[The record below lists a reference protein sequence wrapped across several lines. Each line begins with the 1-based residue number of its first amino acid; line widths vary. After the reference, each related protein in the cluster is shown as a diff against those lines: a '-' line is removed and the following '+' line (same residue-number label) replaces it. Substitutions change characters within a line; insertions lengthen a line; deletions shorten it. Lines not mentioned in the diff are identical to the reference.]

1 MSQDHSDDTTST
13 STIKDGR
20 DLEDSSS
27 QSSDSSPISPYTIY
41 TLREKWAIVS
51 MVSFAAFFCSFAANS
66 YLPTIPILA
75 TDFHK
80 SAELMNLTV
89 TVYMVFQA
97 IFPMCWGTLSD
108 HVGRRP
114 ILLACL
120 LVLCFASI
128 GLALIPTSAY
138 WLLSLLRCIQ
148 AAGSAG
154 TLPLGA
160 GVIGDISTR
169 AERGGFIGLFFVGVL
184 FGPTIGPVIGGVL
197 AQTLGWRSI
206 FWLVSIGSALFLV
219 FLLTFLPETLR
230 RLVGNG
236 SILPPKIYRPLAP
249 LVGRGRQGI
258 VSDRAP
264 RPPLKN
270 PFRILICLDVLVLLL
285 FNAIQYAMFYA
296 FITPLSTLSK
306 STYPHLNET
315 EIGLCYLAPGS
326 GIIIGGYVHGK
337 ILDRDY
343 RLLKE
348 KLIQEREAPT
358 GASARSDE
366 ITSEENFPIE
376 KVRMKRVPVQLF
388 VCVACCASYGWCLQ
402 HKVNLAVP
410 LVLQFIFC
418 FAVRGIL
425 NSSQTLLIDLL
436 PTQGSSVTACNN
448 LIGYSFG
455 AACIAVIDLVIRAVG
470 TGWTYTIFAAIDLS
484 VGPMIWLLV
493 WLGPRSRARRLTG
506 KVEGR

>member
-1 MSQDHSDDTTST
+1 M
-13 STIKDGR
+13 
-20 DLEDSSS
+20 
-27 QSSDSSPISPYTIY
+27 
-41 TLREKWAIVS
+41 
-51 MVSFAAFFCSFAANS
+51 
-66 YLPTIPILA
+66 
-75 TDFHK
+75 
-80 SAELMNLTV
+80 
-89 TVYMVFQA
+89 
-97 IFPMCWGTLSD
+97 
-108 HVGRRP
+108 
-114 ILLACL
+114 
-120 LVLCFASI
+120 
-128 GLALIPTSAY
+128 
-138 WLLSLLRCIQ
+138 
-148 AAGSAG
+148 
-154 TLPLGA
+154 
-160 GVIGDISTR
+160 
-169 AERGGFIGLFFVGVL
+169 
-184 FGPTIGPVIGGVL
+184 
-197 AQTLGWRSI
+197 
-206 FWLVSIGSALFLV
+206 
-219 FLLTFLPETLR
+219 R

-358 GASARSDE
+358 GASVRSDE

-410 LVLQFIFC
+410 LVLQFICASSSLQSCQHLGLDVHSVC

-436 PTQGSSVTACNN
+436 PTQGSSVTACVSRP
-448 LIGYSFG
+448 LQFKSFF
-455 AACIAVIDLVIRAVG
+455 VPLKRPFYR
-470 TGWTYTIFAAIDLS
+470 TT
-484 VGPMIWLLV
+484 
-493 WLGPRSRARRLTG
+493 
-506 KVEGR
+506 